1 MARENDEIDIIHNDG
16 INILIKNTFYSSL
29 MEDSFDG
36 YVKVVPLIDKEENLL
51 YGGSQKNII
60 STILFF
66 VILNVL
72 YNLSK
77 TFLTKILRH
86 AKQFSIHIKYKCFS
100 FYFNKF

>member
-16 INILIKNTFYSSL
+16 INRLIKNTFYSSL

-36 YVKVVPLIDKEENLL
+36 YVKVIPLIDKGEKLL
-51 YGGSQKNII
+51 YGGSEKNIL
-60 STILFF
+60 STTFFF

-86 AKQFSIHIKYKCFS
+86 AK
-100 FYFNKF
+100 

>member
-16 INILIKNTFYSSL
+16 IKRLIKNTFYSSL

-36 YVKVVPLIDKEENLL
+36 YVKVIPLIDKGEKLL
-51 YGGSQKNII
+51 YGGSEKNIL
-60 STILFF
+60 STTFFF

-86 AKQFSIHIKYKCFS
+86 AK
-100 FYFNKF
+100 

>member
-16 INILIKNTFYSSL
+16 INRLIKNTFYFYSSL

-36 YVKVVPLIDKEENLL
+36 YVNVIPLIDKGEKLL
-51 YGGSQKNII
+51 YGGSEKNIL
-60 STILFF
+60 STTFFF

-86 AKQFSIHIKYKCFS
+86 AK
-100 FYFNKF
+100 